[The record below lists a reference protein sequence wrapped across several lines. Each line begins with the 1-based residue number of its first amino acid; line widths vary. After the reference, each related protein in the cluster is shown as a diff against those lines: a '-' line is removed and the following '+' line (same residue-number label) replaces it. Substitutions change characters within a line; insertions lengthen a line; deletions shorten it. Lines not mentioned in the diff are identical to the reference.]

1 MLKTVRELI
10 RMMKSQ
16 RKKLC
21 WSLLFSFLDG
31 FLLVMPLM
39 IAFYIVSCIP
49 ELFPAA
55 RTPLT
60 MEMVFWCSAAMI
72 LCIVLRIALRYLTL
86 RFRSGAGYIVMSEE
100 RKKLGRE
107 LRKVSMSY
115 FNQKN
120 LGDLVATVTSDASFI
135 ELDGLGVLEK
145 VAAGIP
151 ALIIGILI
159 LALLDWRIALISCAF
174 LMLAYLAYRRLSS
187 TQRRLGLYRE
197 KLVSEVTEDIVEF
210 TKGLRVLKTYNMEEK
225 QFFKTKVSFAKLKKH
240 NLKVELCHIPS
251 SAVFQLCFRAVT
263 AAIILLAGI
272 FFLQGETDFPTAFLL
287 MLGAFS
293 LFSGAELMGIYSI
306 FSFTTQEAMD
316 RIKQVQNIPKMDDK
330 EGKEALAHFD
340 IALEHVTFA
349 YEEKPV
355 LKDIHFVVPERTTT
369 ALVGLSGSGKTT
381 ITNLIARFWDTTQGQ
396 VLLGGKNIK
405 DIPYE
410 TVLKNLSFVFQD
422 VFLFDDTIL
431 NNIRLGNPSASP
443 EEVVEAAR
451 RAQCHDFIMQLEN
464 GYDTMVGE
472 GGAKLSGGEKQRIS
486 IARALIKNA
495 PIVLLDE
502 VTANVD
508 VENEQKIQM
517 ALQELLRDRTVVMIA
532 HKLSTLQYVD
542 QILVIEDGTITQRG
556 RHQELIQEPGLY
568 QRLWNLQEE
577 ADRWKL

>member
-1 MLKTVRELI
+1 M
-10 RMMKSQ
+10 
-16 RKKLC
+16 
-21 WSLLFSFLDG
+21 
-31 FLLVMPLM
+31 
-39 IAFYIVSCIP
+39 
-49 ELFPAA
+49 A
-55 RTPLT
+55 R
-60 MEMVFWCSAAMI
+60 
-72 LCIVLRIALRYLTL
+72 
-86 RFRSGAGYIVMSEE
+86 
-100 RKKLGRE
+100 
-107 LRKVSMSY
+107 
-115 FNQKN
+115 
-120 LGDLVATVTSDASFI
+120 
-135 ELDGLGVLEK
+135 
-145 VAAGIP
+145 
-151 ALIIGILI
+151 
-159 LALLDWRIALISCAF
+159 
-174 LMLAYLAYRRLSS
+174 
-187 TQRRLGLYRE
+187 
-197 KLVSEVTEDIVEF
+197 
-210 TKGLRVLKTYNMEEK
+210 
-225 QFFKTKVSFAKLKKH
+225 
-240 NLKVELCHIPS
+240 
-251 SAVFQLCFRAVT
+251 
-263 AAIILLAGI
+263 
-272 FFLQGETDFPTAFLL
+272 
-287 MLGAFS
+287 
-293 LFSGAELMGIYSI
+293 
-306 FSFTTQEAMD
+306 
-316 RIKQVQNIPKMDDK
+316 
-330 EGKEALAHFD
+330 
-340 IALEHVTFA
+340 
-349 YEEKPV
+349 
-355 LKDIHFVVPERTTT
+355 
-369 ALVGLSGSGKTT
+369 
-381 ITNLIARFWDTTQGQ
+381 LIARFWDTTQGQ

-486 IARALIKNA
+486 IARALLKNA